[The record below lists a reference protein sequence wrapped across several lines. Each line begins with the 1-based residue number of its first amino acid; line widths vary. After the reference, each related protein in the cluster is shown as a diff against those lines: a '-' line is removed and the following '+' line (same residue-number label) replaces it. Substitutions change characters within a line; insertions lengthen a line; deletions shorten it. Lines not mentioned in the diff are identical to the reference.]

1 MPSPVPVTRAEA
13 IAKACQAIEDV
24 RFSRA
29 ATQHAIEQSRKS
41 LVETH
46 AFAKTADQSIRDT
59 TTTMPTY
66 QYRCENCGKTF
77 ERSETIAE
85 HEALKPMCPECRSKK
100 VSFVPG
106 RFYVVTSKKS

>member
-1 MPSPVPVTRAEA
+1 
-13 IAKACQAIEDV
+13 
-24 RFSRA
+24 
-29 ATQHAIEQSRKS
+29 
-41 LVETH
+41 
-46 AFAKTADQSIRDT
+46 
-59 TTTMPTY
+59 MPTY